1 MLPALLLLDG
11 QDVSPGERSAAVMST
26 WTVPSPQKK
35 HPPAITASSSSNSSN
50 YVSLGGLGATSPSST
65 PPRTFSSSRASQLP
79 LEQQQNMH
87 QPPERRLRHPQQ
99 QQHQQQQLRS
109 PSPSRAIDEIVLRSQ
124 LQVCSGVSGKLTYLG
139 VCSFYKMMSPSVVA
153 QLQ

>member
-50 YVSLGGLGATSPSST
+50 YVSLGGLGDASPSST

-79 LEQQQNMH
+79 PEQQQNMR
-87 QPPERRLRHPQQ
+87 QPPEHRLRHP

-124 LQVCSGVSGKLTYLG
+124 LQVCSGVSLLENYYIW
-139 VCSFYKMMSPSVVA
+139 VCSASIR
-153 QLQ
+153 